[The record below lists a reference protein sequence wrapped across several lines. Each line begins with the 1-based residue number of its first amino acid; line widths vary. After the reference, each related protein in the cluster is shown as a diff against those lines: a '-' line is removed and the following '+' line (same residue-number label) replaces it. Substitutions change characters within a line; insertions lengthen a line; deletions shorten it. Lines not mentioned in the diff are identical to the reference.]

1 MTGSIIR
8 FAAHRGVHEAASGV
22 RENTLASIKAAIE
35 AKADLVE
42 IDVRLTADGQTVI
55 LHDPDL
61 LRVWG
66 DARRVE
72 DVTLED
78 LRTGPFDADMCVPTL
93 AEALDVLHGSTSKL
107 LIDMDDERFAL
118 PAFETVQMMG
128 MCEEVEWCGKFQAM
142 CLIRAQDPQAVIWMP
157 WQRSTPPQAGDLE
170 DLRPQVINAPYLVV
184 GRDLVRNVHE
194 QGMSVFC
201 WTVDDERQAAHM
213 SRIGVDGITT
223 NSLDAIR
230 RAVHD
235 ADPNGEES
243 QDERDARA
251 HVIVGEIAKATADL
265 IQESNGEYRRH
276 VHGKATPADLVTD
289 LDQLIE
295 REVREALYAQFPE
308 IPVVGEEMGGDEPEQ
323 GDCWFLDPLDGSIN
337 FANGLPWFS
346 FSLALVRDGDEPVVG
361 AVIDPAG
368 WRVITARSGAGA
380 WVDGQRVR
388 IPERVFEDD
397 DDPVKGT
404 IVSVELANNFA
415 WPGLKGIFGRLSERF
430 CTMRV
435 QGSGTASVS
444 GVALGRGV
452 ATMVGKFGPVDH
464 FAAVLIVREAGG
476 VVVDLHGEE
485 TLSPRNRGFL
495 AARDRQCADVLV
507 AVWQESLQD

>member
-8 FAAHRGVHEAASGV
+8 FAAHRGVHEAQSGV
-22 RENTLASIKAAIE
+22 RENTLASIRAAIA

-55 LHDPDL
+55 LHDPNL

-66 DARRVE
+66 DSRLVE
-72 DVTLED
+72 NVTVKD
-78 LRTGPFDADMCVPTL
+78 LRKGPVDPDMCVPTL
-93 AEALDVLHGSTSKL
+93 AEALDVIHDSGSKL
-107 LIDMDDERFAL
+107 LIDMDDERFAV
-118 PAFETVQMMG
+118 PAFETVQTMG
-128 MCEEVEWCGKFQAM
+128 MCGEVEWCGKFQAM
-142 CLIRAQDPQAVIWMP
+142 SLIRAHDPHAVIWMP
-157 WQRSTPPQAGDLE
+157 WRHSTPPQASDL
-170 DLRPQVINAPYLVV
+170 DVLRPQVINAPYLVV
-184 GRDLVRNVHE
+184 GPDLVRGIHE
-194 QGMSVFC
+194 LGMSIFC
-201 WTVDDERQAAHM
+201 WTVDDGRQAAHM
-213 SRIGVDGITT
+213 FRMGVDGITT
-223 NSLDAIR
+223 NSLEDIR
-230 RAVHD
+230 QSVRL
-235 ADPNGEES
+235 ADPDVEES
-243 QDERDARA
+243 QDEHDARA
-251 HVIVGEIAKATADL
+251 HYIVGEIAKAAADL
-265 IQESNGEYRRH
+265 VQESNGEYRTH

-295 REVREALYAQFPE
+295 RQVREALYAQFPE
-308 IPVVGEEMGGDEPEQ
+308 IPVVGEEMGGDEPER

-346 FSLALVRDGDEPVVG
+346 FSLALVRDGDKPIVG

-368 WRVITARSGAGA
+368 WRVITARSGEGA
-380 WVDGQRVR
+380 WVDGRRVS

-404 IVSVELANNFA
+404 IVSVELANNAA
-415 WPGLKGIFGRLSERF
+415 WPGLKGIFDSLSERF

-464 FAAVLIVREAGG
+464 FAAVLIVHEAGG
-476 VVVDLHGEE
+476 VVVDLRGDE

-495 AARDRQCADVLV
+495 AARDRHCAEALV
-507 AVWQESLQD
+507 AVWQESLRG